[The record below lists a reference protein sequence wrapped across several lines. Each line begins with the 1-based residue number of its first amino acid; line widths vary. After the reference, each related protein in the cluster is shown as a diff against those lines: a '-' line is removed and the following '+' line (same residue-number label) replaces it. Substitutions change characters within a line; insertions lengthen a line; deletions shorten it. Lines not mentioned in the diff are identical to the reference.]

1 MIDEKS
7 IFVAFDTETT
17 GLSAAQGRIVEIAAL
32 KFDIFGNVTGE
43 MSQLVNPLAP
53 IPAEATA
60 VHGITDEMVTEMPY
74 ITEILPRFLEFASD
88 ENAVLMAQNALFD
101 IGFVN
106 HEALRHDIKLARNII
121 LDLIDFTRQTFPEL
135 PSYALERVCRT
146 FRLVETQAHRAMADS
161 ILVMRLF
168 LHCLQQYDS
177 MEAALAVL
185 NSLYHYT
192 FGGPM
197 VVRISEELMEVI
209 NQALE
214 TGATLEIVY
223 AGGSKRGMPRQIV
236 PTLLFNRDG
245 VMFLTARCLLSNSN
259 KQFRLDRIKE
269 CRIAPNDNF

>member
-1 MIDEKS
+1 MIDDKS
-7 IFVAFDTETT
+7 IFIAFDTETT

-32 KFDIFGNVTGE
+32 KFDIAGNVLGE
-43 MSQLVNPLAP
+43 LSQLINPQGL
-53 IPAEATA
+53 IPPTATA
-60 VHGITDEMVTEMPY
+60 IHGITDETVADMPF
-74 ITEILPRFLEFASD
+74 ITDVLPRFLDFAAD
-88 ENAVLMAQNALFD
+88 ERAVLLAQNALFD

-106 HEALRHDIKLARNII
+106 HEALRHDIRLSRNII
-121 LDLIDFTRQTFPEL
+121 LDLIDFTRQTFPNL

-146 FRLVETQAHRAMADS
+146 FGLVETQAHRAMADS

-168 LHCLQQYDS
+168 LHCVHQYESIDD
-177 MEAALAVL
+177 ALAVL
-185 NSLYHYT
+185 NEMYHYT

-197 VVRISEELMEVI
+197 VVKIDEELMQVI
-209 NQALE
+209 TQALE
-214 TGATLEIVY
+214 TGETLEIVY

-269 CRIAPNDNF
+269 CRIAPNDTV

>member
-1 MIDEKS
+1 MIDEQS

-32 KFDIFGNVTGE
+32 KFDISGEVIGE
-43 MSQLVNPLAP
+43 MSQLVNPEGP
-53 IPAEATA
+53 IPESAIAI
-60 VHGITDEMVTEMPY
+60 HGITDDMVAAMPP
-74 ITEILPRFLEFASD
+74 ITDVLPRFLDFAAG
-88 ENAVLMAQNALFD
+88 ENTVLLAQNALFD

-106 HEALRHDIKLARNII
+106 HEALRHDIKLSRNII
-121 LDLIDFTRQTFPEL
+121 LDLIDFTRHTFPNL
-135 PSYALERVCRT
+135 PSYALERTCRG
-146 FRLVETQAHRAMADS
+146 FGLVETQAHRAMADS
-161 ILVMRLF
+161 VLVMRLF
-168 LHCLQQYDS
+168 LHCLHQYPARED
-177 MEAALAVL
+177 ALAVL

-197 VVRISEELMEVI
+197 VVKISEELMDVI
-209 NQALE
+209 TQARE

-269 CRIAPNDNF
+269 CRIAANDNI

>member
-32 KFDIFGNVTGE
+32 KFDISGNVLGE
-43 MSQLVNPLAP
+43 MSELINPQVP
-53 IPAEATA
+53 IPPEATA
-60 VHGITDEMVTEMPY
+60 IHGITDETVAAMPP
-74 ITEILPRFLEFASD
+74 ITEILPQFLQFAAD
-88 ENAVLMAQNALFD
+88 ENAILIAQNALFD

-121 LDLIDFTRQTFPEL
+121 LDLIDFTRQTFPNL
-135 PSYALERVCRT
+135 PSYALERTCRA
-146 FRLVETQAHRAMADS
+146 FGLVETQAHRAMADS
-161 ILVMRLF
+161 VLVMRLF
-168 LHCLQQYDS
+168 LHCLRQYPARED
-177 MEAALAVL
+177 ALTVL

-197 VVRISEELMEVI
+197 IVKISEELMEVI

-214 TGATLEIVY
+214 TGGTLEIVY
-223 AGGSKRGMPRQIV
+223 AGGSKRGMPRRII

-269 CRIAPNDNF
+269 CRIAPDNNF